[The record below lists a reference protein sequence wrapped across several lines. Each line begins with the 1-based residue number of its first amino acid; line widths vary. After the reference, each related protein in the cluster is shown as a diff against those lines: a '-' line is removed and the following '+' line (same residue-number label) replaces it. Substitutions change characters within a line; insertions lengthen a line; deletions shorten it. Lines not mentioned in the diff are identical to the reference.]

1 MQALP
6 IFTKRLFH
14 PSLITQSL
22 SQSYP
27 LDHGKKK
34 NSRREKKYHQ
44 KPRVVSTV
52 HSCTQVD
59 YRQLTFKHG
68 RK

>member
-22 SQSYP
+22 PQSYP

-34 NSRREKKYHQ
+34 NSRRGKKNITKNHVLYQ
-44 KPRVVSTV
+44 QFTV
-52 HSCTQVD
+52 AH
-59 YRQLTFKHG
+59 K
-68 RK
+68 